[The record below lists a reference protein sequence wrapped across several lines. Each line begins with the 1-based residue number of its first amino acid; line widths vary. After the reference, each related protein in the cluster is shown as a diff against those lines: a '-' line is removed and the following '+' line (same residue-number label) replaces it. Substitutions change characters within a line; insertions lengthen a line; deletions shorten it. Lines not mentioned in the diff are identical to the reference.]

1 MRGETSAVVSVSG
14 ALGLHSASLAQD
26 VVVSCAVHAHEP
38 GRGKVGP
45 PLVEVQAGLHDLMER
60 GEIETSRGPKRRFS
74 LPLTIP
80 RAQLWG
86 PASPVLYHATI
97 TLRTADG
104 TLLDVATDRFGLRTL
119 DIDGPYFVLNGA
131 RHFMNGMGDDCKR

>member
-1 MRGETSAVVSVSG
+1 MRGETSADVSVSG

-38 GRGKVGP
+38 GRSKVGP
-45 PLVEVQAGLHDLMER
+45 PLVEVQAGLHLMER

-74 LPLTIP
+74 IPLTIP

-86 PASPVLYHATI
+86 PASPVLYHATV

-104 TLLDVATDRFGLRTL
+104 TLIDVATDRFGLRTL
-119 DIDGPYFVLNGA
+119 AIDGPYFVLNGA